1 MIFQDPL
8 SGLNPV
14 FSVGDQI
21 VEVIMAHRRISR
33 EQAKAQAI
41 DVLDRVQIPDAR
53 RRFDHY
59 THQFSGG
66 MRQRVLTAMAIVLG
80 PQVLI
85 AEEPTTALDG
95 TVQAQILDLLDD
107 LRRETGMADVLITH
121 DLGIVARNA
130 ESMAVL

>member
-59 THQFSGG
+59 PHQFSGG

-85 AEEPTTALDG
+85 ADEPRSEEHTYEL
-95 TVQAQILDLLDD
+95 QSLMRI
-107 LRRETGMADVLITH
+107 
-121 DLGIVARNA
+121 
-130 ESMAVL
+130 